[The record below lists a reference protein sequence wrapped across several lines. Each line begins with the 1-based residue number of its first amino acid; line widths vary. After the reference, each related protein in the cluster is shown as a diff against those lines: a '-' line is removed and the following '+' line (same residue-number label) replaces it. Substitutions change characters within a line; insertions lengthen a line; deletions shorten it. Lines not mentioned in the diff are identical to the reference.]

1 MKNRPLRLAG
11 YGLIV
16 VFAVLALSRDDEH
29 GRDWLSWLPGQVRH
43 SYAHSACGI
52 PVHFVLGDVDPE
64 FGFDRQTV
72 MAALAEAAALWQSH
86 SAAVLLVESDHPRAM
101 TVSLRFDHRQQAA
114 HERHSLRAGLEL
126 DRQRF
131 EAEEATLLE
140 WGGRIEAA
148 RRAHEAA
155 EQEIA
160 RRVEAHEAEVAA
172 WNAGAASRT
181 ESRRRALDA
190 EGEALR
196 GAIVDLERQGRSLN
210 ADIDAYNRRANDM
223 RERME
228 EFRARVA
235 RFNQA
240 ASDAPVESGRYSYVR
255 GEGRSIEVYR
265 AVSYDELV
273 WVLAHEFGH
282 ALGIDH
288 VADTDAV
295 MHALL
300 HEGGELRAERARPVG
315 LSDADR
321 RALADACGSA
331 LADP

>member
-16 VFAVLALSRDDEH
+16 VFAALVLSRDDEH

-43 SYAHSACGI
+43 SFAHSACGI

-64 FGFDRQTV
+64 FGFDRPTV
-72 MAALAEAAALWQSH
+72 MAALAEAADLWQSH
-86 SAAVLLVESDHPRAM
+86 ATATLFVESDHARAM

-114 HERHSLRAGLEL
+114 HERHSMRGGLER

-131 EAEEATLLE
+131 EAEETTLTE
-140 WGGRIEAA
+140 WGERIEAA
-148 RRAHEAA
+148 RRAHGVA
-155 EQEIA
+155 EQQLA
-160 RRVEAHEAEVAA
+160 RRVQAHEAEITA
-172 WNAGAASRT
+172 WNAGGAART
-181 ESRRRALDA
+181 ESRRRALEA

-196 GAIVDLERQGRSLN
+196 GAIADLERQGRSLN
-210 ADIDAYNRRANDM
+210 ADIDAYNRRATDM

-228 EFRARVA
+228 EYRARVA
-235 RFNQA
+235 RYNQA
-240 ASDAPVESGRYSYVR
+240 SSDAPVESGRYSYVR

-273 WVLAHEFGH
+273 WVLAHELGH

-288 VADTDAV
+288 VEDTDAV

-300 HEGGELRAERARPVG
+300 HEGGELRTDRARPVE

-321 RALADACGSA
+321 RALANACVSA
-331 LADP
+331 LAKP